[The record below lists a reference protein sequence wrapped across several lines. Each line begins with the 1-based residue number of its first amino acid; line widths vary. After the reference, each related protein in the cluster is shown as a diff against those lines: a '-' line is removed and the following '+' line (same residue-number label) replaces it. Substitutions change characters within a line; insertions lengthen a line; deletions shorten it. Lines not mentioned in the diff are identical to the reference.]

1 MTGELFINEKDAW
14 ITWGINMGD
23 KFLENLLTPAPLK
36 PFIENKSRSEHGKQV
51 LISKAKVDERDV
63 SLVIILEGET
73 QSEYL
78 SRYKSF
84 LEELYKGRV
93 NIRVPVLGETYKLT
107 YQSSPTKMGNR
118 GLKCGKFSL
127 KFNEPNPMDRIV

>member
-23 KFLENLLTPAPLK
+23 GFLENLLTPVPLK
-36 PFIENKSRSEHGKQV
+36 PFVENKSRNEHGKQI
-51 LISKAKVDERDV
+51 LRGNPKVDERDI

-78 SRYKSF
+78 TRYKSF
-84 LEELYKGRV
+84 
-93 NIRVPVLGETYKLT
+93 
-107 YQSSPTKMGNR
+107 
-118 GLKCGKFSL
+118 
-127 KFNEPNPMDRIV
+127 